1 MNNESTL
8 AVVGL
13 GYVGLPLAVAFGRHY
28 RTIGFDLATAKVDS
42 YRLGVDPTGEVTPSE
57 LAAATRLEVTTDE
70 RALNAADFVV
80 VAVPTPIDDAH
91 QPDFGPLIS
100 ASGAVGRNLRQ
111 RAVVV
116 FESTVY
122 PGATEE
128 VCVPVRI
135 TKVVSGDTPE
145 TLEKVAAI

>member
-1 MNNESTL
+1 M
-8 AVVGL
+8 
-13 GYVGLPLAVAFGRHY
+13 
-28 RTIGFDLATAKVDS
+28 
-42 YRLGVDPTGEVTPSE
+42 TPSE

-70 RALNAADFVV
+70 EALNAADAVV
-80 VAVPTPIDDAH
+80 VAVPTPIDDAY
-91 QPDFGPLIS
+91 QPASEPLIS
-100 ASGAVGRNLRQ
+100 ANGAVGRNLRQ

-122 PGATEE
+122 PGAIEE